1 MNPAFRQFFA
11 VLPFAVGRGSL
22 VRCGRTSARQL
33 KGVLLTQRRDPR
45 VLGALFSAQRRYC
58 CFEMKPKVYVTR
70 NDYARIGLDLIKE
83 ECDISLWDE
92 SYPVPR
98 DEFLKNVAGKDA
110 IYCSLNDRIDKELL
124 DQAGPNLKVISTI
137 SVGYDHIDVKECKQ
151 RGIRVGYTPDV
162 LTDAT
167 AELTV
172 ALLLATARRMF
183 EANKQVHTGGWKS
196 WSPMWM
202 CGRSVKNSVV
212 GIFGF
217 GRIGQEVAK
226 RLAPFKPST
235 IQFTS
240 RTDKFLTAEDLGV
253 TQVPFD
259 ELVETSD
266 FLIIACSYNVETANL
281 FNDAVFSR
289 MKPSAILINTSR
301 GGVVEQHDLIH
312 ALRAGKITA
321 AGLDVTTPEPLPLDN
336 PLLTLPNVVLLPHI
350 GSADIETRIE
360 MSRIT
365 GCNILAGLKGVKML
379 SEV

>member
-1 MNPAFRQFFA
+1 MNPVFRQLSA
-11 VLPFAVGRGSL
+11 ALSSASLRGSIRYGIDGHSKRL
-22 VRCGRTSARQL
+22 
-33 KGVLLTQRRDPR
+33 QRPISVAKSVASQIHRN
-45 VLGALFSAQRRYC
+45 YC

-70 NDYARIGLDLIKE
+70 NDYARIGLDLLRE

-92 SYPVPR
+92 AYPVPR

-172 ALLLATARRMF
+172 ALLLATARRLF

-202 CGRSVKNSVV
+202 CGKGVKDSTV

-226 RLAPFKPST
+226 RLAPFKPLR

-259 ELVETSD
+259 ELIETSD

-312 ALRAGKITA
+312 ALRAGKIQA

-336 PLLTLPNVVLLPHI
+336 PLLTLPNVVVLPHI

-365 GCNILAGLKGVKML
+365 ACNILAGLKGVKML